1 MQGGMRVAGFD
12 LESKFKLTGET
23 GSYRY
28 MAPEVFRH
36 EPYNFKV
43 PGGSTFDAEHARVYT
58 LGPHT
63 LPSAQHRMGHP
74 LQSTCPEECRQ

>member
-1 MQGGMRVAGFD
+1 MMLVAGFD

-43 PGGSTFDAEHARVYT
+43 PRSGTVLQCTRE
-58 LGPHT
+58 
-63 LPSAQHRMGHP
+63 RMRLRHMP
-74 LQSTCPEECRQ
+74 AYA